1 MTTGQR
7 IAQKRREAE
16 LSQEALGA
24 ELGVSRQSIYKWES
38 DAALP
43 EIDKLV
49 ALSRRFGVTV
59 GWLLGVEEPPESE
72 QPASEKELTDAQL
85 KMVEEITNRYLSALP
100 KPAKRKKWPWVL
112 AALVLICVATNL
124 FNRLEQLNSQCD
136 ALSHAVNSVERS
148 VNSQINGISDRVEEI
163 LKQQND
169 LTADYSVEITEITPD
184 QSSGSV
190 TLAVSAVPKTFTDGM
205 SAEFSVDNG
214 HGSNIKVVQPVRDQN
229 GEAIHETFAAT
240 LACELTDSITVS
252 VVFVLPDGTRQ
263 TQILESYTGLYTQS
277 LPEADIVG
285 GEELDC
291 HGTLADGVLT
301 MTEFQAAAK
310 ASWYGWGIYGIDTEI
325 IPESIQVGLFK
336 NQKLLA
342 WAEEVPQDTSRWQG
356 FEDFHFY
363 QFAPVTT
370 PFSNKDMIEVAAVV
384 TDQYGRQSVTR
395 SYFPPFVADA
405 EGKALVWTGES
416 LDQDPDPAHWG
427 LTAN

>member
-7 IAQKRREAE
+7 IAQKRKEAE

-49 ALSRRFGVTV
+49 SLSRRFGVTV
-59 GWLLGVEEPPESE
+59 GWLLGVEESPEAE
-72 QPASEKELTDAQL
+72 QPVSEKELTDAQL
-85 KMVEEITNRYLSALP
+85 KMVEEITNRYISALP
-100 KPAKRKKWPWVL
+100 KPSKRKKWYL
-112 AALVLICVATNL
+112 FALCVIL
-124 FNRLEQLNSQCD
+124 LVGWKLHSQLSETERHYQ
-136 ALSHAVNSVERS
+136 ALQSDIWRIQDNTST
-148 VNSQINGISDRVEEI
+148 QIYGIASRVEEI

-169 LTADYSVEITEITPD
+169 LTANYSVEITEIIPN

-229 GEAIHETFAAT
+229 GDAIHETFATT
-240 LACELTDSITVS
+240 LSCELTDSITVS
-252 VVFVLPDGTRQ
+252 VVFILPDGTRQ
-263 TQILESYTGLYTQS
+263 TQILENYTGLYSES

-285 GEELDC
+285 GEMLDES
-291 HGTLADGVLT
+291 GTLADGVLKT
-301 MTEFQAAAK
+301 DAFQVAAK
-310 ASWYGWGIYGIDTEI
+310 ASWYGWWGSFIDTEI

-342 WAEEVPQDTSRWQG
+342 WAQEVPHDTSRWQG
-356 FEDFHFY
+356 FEDFHFF
-363 QFAPVTT
+363 QFSPVTT
-370 PFSNKDMIEVAAVV
+370 PFSDQDMIEVAAVV

-405 EGKALVWTGES
+405 NGSALVWAEES
-416 LDQDPDPAHWG
+416 LDQDTDPSHWS
-427 LTAN
+427 LQ